1 MPYTE
6 IYSHLIH
13 GHNAEAMECTHQRK
27 DINTPCGTFQNTP
40 LHICAEKGLTAI
52 ASQLLQEGIDV
63 NAKNRFGETPLH
75 LSVLL
80 GHHEI
85 TELLLKNNADITVK
99 NCHGEKP
106 FNQKNILKGLSKE
119 L

>member
-13 GHNAEAMECTHQRK
+13 GHNAEAMECAQQRK

-40 LHICAEKGLTAI
+40 LHICAEKGLTDI
-52 ASQLLQEGIDV
+52 AKRLLQADIDV

-75 LSVLL
+75 LSILL
-80 GHHEI
+80 GHHKI
-85 TELLLKNNADITVK
+85 TELLLKRNADFTIT
-99 NCHGEKP
+99 NCHGETP
-106 FNQKNILKGLSKE
+106 FKQKNILKGMSKV